1 MCFLGNT
8 VLASGDGICAIA
20 AVNHCAIA
28 KIDILEKIFSCLNC
42 TSIIYSLKICTAI
55 EQRLN
60 K

>member
-1 MCFLGNT
+1 MYEYKDIIDRI
-8 VLASGDGICAIA
+8 SD
-20 AVNHCAIA
+20 IA

-42 TSIIYSLKICTAI
+42 TSIIYSLKICTII